1 MSVDR
6 LADAYAAAV
15 GRAIYGFACLEW
27 TAVQCC
33 ERLRPGALDELSDRT
48 AGRIADTLIHLL
60 GRPEA
65 PPVTE
70 PVLKAARDFE
80 FLVGTRN
87 NLVHARPGQAPD
99 GTEALFRD
107 GDQWTLDEL
116 DRVAATFAACERVL
130 ADALAGP
137 LA

>member
-1 MSVDR
+1 MSDDR
-6 LADAYAAAV
+6 LSDDYAAAL
-15 GRAIYGFACLEW
+15 GRAIHGFARLEW
-27 TAVQCC
+27 MAVRCC

-60 GRPEA
+60 GRPDA
-65 PPVTE
+65 PAVSE
-70 PVLKAARDFE
+70 PVRKAARDFE

-87 NLVHARPGQAPD
+87 NLVHARPGLAPD

-107 GDQWTLDEL
+107 GDQWTLDEFT
-116 DRVAATFAACERVL
+116 RVTATFAACEQVL